1 MAPKNA
7 VELKDMLE
15 FCMTCPEPTAIRY
28 PRGEAFKELTDFRA
42 PIRREGEVLF
52 LAAGSMVKEAEEA
65 ARILDAQGIH
75 VALVNLCFLSPLD
88 ARMLKDALSYPMVV
102 TLEEN
107 VMRGGLGEEVAGK
120 LLAGGYGGRFLPVA
134 LPNRFIEHGTQAELR
149 KACGLD
155 AESIAKLVRETMAGA
170 DMI

>member
-1 MAPKNA
+1 M
-7 VELKDMLE
+7 
-15 FCMTCPEPTAIRY
+15 
-28 PRGEAFKELTDFRA
+28 
-42 PIRREGEVLF
+42 
-52 LAAGSMVKEAEEA
+52 
-65 ARILDAQGIH
+65 
-75 VALVNLCFLSPLD
+75 ALVNLRFLSPLD